1 MSLYKKGH
9 LKRGPIT
16 TQNKKTVTTINVN
29 IEELSKLVLERFSEK
44 TASVPEIP
52 MTSANPNI
60 PDSTPRQTTVN
71 QKDQVKFVAIGADH
85 GAIKYKSIIK
95 TYLETLG
102 YKVTDVG
109 THTTESVDYPDIAA
123 AVAKKVANGACE
135 RGIMLDGAGI
145 GSCMACNKIKGI
157 RAALC
162 YDNRTI
168 INSREHNNA
177 NVLTLGG
184 PLHST
189 VELLEMVKLWLE
201 TRFAGGRHWTRI
213 NKITS
218 LERG

>member
-1 MSLYKKGH
+1 
-9 LKRGPIT
+9 
-16 TQNKKTVTTINVN
+16 
-29 IEELSKLVLERFSEK
+29 
-44 TASVPEIP
+44 
-52 MTSANPNI
+52 MTPGEPDI
-60 PDSTPRQTTVN
+60 PDSTTRQTPLN
-71 QKDQVKFVAIGADH
+71 KKDRVKFVAIGADH

-95 TYLETLG
+95 TFLETLG

-109 THTTESVDYPDIAA
+109 THTTESVDYPDIAET
-123 AVAKKVANGACE
+123 VARKVSSGACE

-145 GSCMACNKIKGI
+145 GSCIACNKIKGI

-189 VELLEMVKLWLE
+189 AELLEMVKLWLE